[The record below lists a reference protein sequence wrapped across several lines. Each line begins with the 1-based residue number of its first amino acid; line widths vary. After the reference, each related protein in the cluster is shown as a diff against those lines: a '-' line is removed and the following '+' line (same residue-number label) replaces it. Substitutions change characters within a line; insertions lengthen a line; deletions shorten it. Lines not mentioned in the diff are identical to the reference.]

1 MKKKNIN
8 TRTTL
13 VASIATLVVI
23 ALAILLWAIYGRT
36 DAHDP
41 QPTTH
46 NPQPTT
52 NNPQPTTHNPIT
64 TIAVMPTMDC
74 LPILVAYN
82 DSDNNR
88 MRNDFRLQLFTAQMD
103 LDTALIGGSSQIGF
117 TDVVRAQRM
126 IRKRTPIDFYSST
139 NLEWKLIA
147 NSKTRIRQ
155 VSNLEEKLVGISRFS
170 AADMLSEKSIED
182 AGVKKE
188 KVFRVQINDFG
199 IRLRMFLNNE
209 LDAVMLPEP
218 YSTEAVRFKN
228 KVIDDYHDQR
238 LHLGAIVVRTDMMS
252 KKEKQL
258 NRFTQLYNAA
268 VDSINKNGVQHYREV
283 IRTYCHIKAA
293 TIDSLH
299 LPSYRHI
306 TPVETST
313 IEQAQQWLDK
323 H

>member
-1 MKKKNIN
+1 MKNNIN

-13 VASIATLVVI
+13 LASIATLVVI
-23 ALAILLWAIYGRT
+23 ALAILLWTIYGRT
-36 DAHDP
+36 DANDP

-52 NNPQPTTHNPIT
+52 NDSIT

-82 DSDNNR
+82 DSGNN
-88 MRNDFRLQLFTAQMD
+88 MRDKFRLQLFTAQMD
-103 LDTALIGGSSQIGF
+103 LDTALISGSSQIGF

-170 AADMLSEKSIED
+170 GADMLSEKSIED
-182 AGVKKE
+182 AGLKKE
-188 KVFRVQINDFG
+188 RVFRVQINDFG

-228 KVIDDYHDQR
+228 KVIDDYQGFN
-238 LHLGAIVVRTDMMS
+238 LNLGAIVLRTDMMS
-252 KKEKQL
+252 KKEKDL
-258 NRFTQLYNAA
+258 NHFTHLYNAA
-268 VDSINKNGVQHYREV
+268 VDSINKHGVQHYREV
-283 IRTYCHIKAA
+283 IRKYCQIKAA